1 MYRTA
6 LLYSIIWSGYGS
18 RTQCLQDMN
27 LTFKPFHSPA
37 ILLWRWGE
45 SNPRLDS
52 NAIKSFTSLVDFFC
66 NQQSQRFLIHSFYIV
81 IKVCYFSDGSSDFVT
96 TLSSIRNQGVMEA
109 LLTRRLRCSLYNCRL
124 NNFTSLL
131 ALYVKNLPIET
142 MTTPY
147 FDKY

>member
-1 MYRTA
+1 MR
-6 LLYSIIWSGYGS
+6 
-18 RTQCLQDMN
+18 

-52 NAIKSFTSLVDFFC
+52 NAIKSFSSLVGFYSY
-66 NQQSQRFLIHSFYIV
+66 QQSQLFLIHSFNIA
-81 IKVCYFSDGSSDFVT
+81 IKFCYPYDRSSDFVT

-109 LLTRRLRCSLYNCRL
+109 LLKRRLRCSLYNCRL

-142 MTTPY
+142 MASPY
-147 FDKY
+147 FNKYITYNYFSI